1 MALVLAFYSSLSKKI
16 SYHKPALKFG
26 KVIKALLSKFDY
38 TDGLNEL

>member
-1 MALVLAFYSSLSKKI
+1 MALVLAFYSSLSKKN